1 MLRHLKQA
9 VLTAAFCMLCI
20 AGAGN
25 ISHAQA
31 AVKPHAAYISMKE
44 DTPVRKDASPSA
56 ASIGTIIKNAPAI
69 VTGKTDN
76 GWLQI
81 YYIGQFGFVPESA
94 TMDYVLNVRSLT
106 RATAPLKINAL
117 GDSITFGDKL
127 DNSLYGYAP
136 LVSAMLG
143 AEKFNNY
150 GLNGSAVGG
159 LNHVNTF
166 LTRYPM
172 MDRDANLILVFGGT
186 NDYEFTYM
194 AGTPLG
200 QLGDFR
206 GDTFY
211 GALNYLMCGLKQ
223 MYPNSEIVFMT
234 PLKRVY
240 HNRPN
245 LNGHILSQYADAI
258 LETAPAYG
266 IKVIDL
272 FHAPELDFISNSKT
286 YLVDGLH
293 PNVRGHS
300 VVATYVYHEL
310 TK

>member
-1 MLRHLKQA
+1 MFSHLKRAAYSA
-9 VLTAAFCMLCI
+9 VICMMCFMGVGLI
-20 AGAGN
+20 T
-25 ISHAQA
+25 HAQA
-31 AVKPHAAYISMKE
+31 TVKPHAAYITIKE
-44 DTPVRKDASPSA
+44 DTPVRKDASSSA
-56 ASIGTIIKNAPAI
+56 ASIGTIVKNAPAI
-69 VTGKTDN
+69 VTGMTDN

-81 YYIGQFGFVPESA
+81 YYIGQFGFVPASA
-94 TMDYVLNVRSLT
+94 TTDYVLNVRSLT

-117 GDSITFGDKL
+117 GDSITYGDKL
-127 DNSLYGYAP
+127 ADSMSGYAP

-159 LNHVNTF
+159 LGHVDTF
-166 LTRYPM
+166 LSRYPM

-245 LNGHILSQYADAI
+245 LSGHILSQYADAI

-300 VVATYVYHEL
+300 AVATYVYHEL